1 MVSRMTKSQG
11 LLNYTGK
18 VDYAKINHLLNDL
31 KHSWGFMSLDK
42 VTGNRVYGLVVEC
55 LENIVKYSAKPSAGV
70 MFSES
75 SISVTRQNDLIV
87 IKAGNTVEAD
97 KADKIILQIDEIN
110 NLCSDG
116 LNEMFERQINKL
128 MGQDESG
135 AGLGLI
141 LMKLKSG
148 NEIAYNVTSLEGSYR
163 YLELTISV
171 KKYLT

>member
-1 MVSRMTKSQG
+1 MTKSQG
-11 LLNYTGK
+11 FLNYTGP

-31 KHSWGFMSLDK
+31 KHSAGFMNLDK

-55 LENIVKYSAKPSAGV
+55 LENIVKYSAKPAVGV
-70 MFSES
+70 QHTES
-75 SISVTRQNDLIV
+75 SISVARQKGIIV
-87 IKAGNTVEAD
+87 IKAGNTIEAD

-110 NLCSDG
+110 NLRNNG
-116 LNEMFERQINKL
+116 LKDMFEKQINKL

-141 LMKLKSG
+141 LMKIKSG
-148 NEIAYNVTSLEGSYR
+148 NEIAYNVTRLEESYS

-171 KKYLT
+171 KEYLT

>member
-1 MVSRMTKSQG
+1 MTKSQEF
-11 LLNYTGK
+11 LNYTGP

-31 KHSWGFMSLDK
+31 KQSWGFMSLGK

-55 LENIVKYSAKPSAGV
+55 LENIVKYSAKPSV
-70 MFSES
+70 RIPHTES
-75 SISVTRQNDLIV
+75 SISVAKQGDLIV
-87 IKAGNTVEAD
+87 IKAGNTIEAD
-97 KADKIILQIDEIN
+97 KADKLILQINEIN
-110 NLCSDG
+110 NLCKEG
-116 LNEMFERQINKL
+116 LNDMFEKQINKL

-148 NEIAYNVTSLEGSYR
+148 NEIAYNVTRLEESYS

-171 KKYLT
+171 KEYLT

>member
-1 MVSRMTKSQG
+1 MTKSQE
-11 LLNYTGK
+11 LLNYTGN

-55 LENIVKYSAKPSAGV
+55 LENIVKYSAKPSV
-70 MFSES
+70 EVRHTES
-75 SISVTRQNDLIV
+75 SISVTKHNDLIV
-87 IKAGNTVEAD
+87 IKAGNTVETD
-97 KADKIILQIDEIN
+97 KADKLILQIGEIN
-110 NLCSDG
+110 NLCNKG
-116 LNEMFERQINKL
+116 LNDMFEKQINKL
-128 MGQDESG
+128 MEQDETG

-148 NEIAYNVTSLEGSYR
+148 NEISYNVTRLEGNYS

-171 KKYLT
+171 KEYQT